1 MTKQILPEN
10 TQLSAVT
17 PRDELR
23 LSDQDAAHEAHI
35 KTLGDQVMDAYSK
48 WARTGCFAA
57 RGELDAAH
65 LKFKAAI
72 AQRSPEAVACME
84 AERGLA

>member
-1 MTKQILPEN
+1 MT
-10 TQLSAVT
+10 T
-17 PRDELR
+17 PQALTAADE
-23 LSDQDAAHEAHI
+23 AHEALI
-35 KTLGDQVMDAYSK
+35 TSLGDKVMDAYSR

-72 AQRSPEAVACME
+72 AQRSPEAVE
-84 AERGLA
+84 IPEVERGLP

>member
-1 MTKQILPEN
+1 MNTKKQP
-10 TQLSAVT
+10 SAET

-35 KTLGDQVMDAYSK
+35 KALGDQVMDAYSK

-65 LKFKAAI
+65 LKFKAAV
-72 AQRSPEAVACME
+72 AARSHEVVAILE
-84 AERGLA
+84 VERGLV